1 MMKSRIFIGVL
12 MSVLVVFSCRK
23 KTAEDKRPRMPIS
36 VQTREFDVADEIPED
51 AQKQKDS
58 IVVIPVQHAS
68 FIMTLNQE
76 TIYVDPIGEAADYTD
91 FEKPDIVLLTDIHAD
106 HFLPEVLS
114 AVMDST
120 TTLIMPQAVYD
131 KSPDSL
137 RVAAK
142 ILKNGEETD
151 FSGIHIK
158 ALPMYNLGAEAQKF
172 HPQGRGNGYLLEADG
187 KRIYIS
193 GDTEDIPEMR
203 ALKDIDLAFIC
214 MNLPYTMTVDQ
225 AVDAV
230 LEFKPKKVY
239 PYHYRGSEGFS
250 DVDRFKKEVEDK
262 NPNIQVEVLNWYPK
276 N

>member
-1 MMKSRIFIGVL
+1 
-12 MSVLVVFSCRK
+12 
-23 KTAEDKRPRMPIS
+23 
-36 VQTREFDVADEIPED
+36 
-51 AQKQKDS
+51 
-58 IVVIPVQHAS
+58 
-68 FIMTLNQE
+68 
-76 TIYVDPIGEAADYTD
+76 
-91 FEKPDIVLLTDIHAD
+91 
-106 HFLPEVLS
+106 
-114 AVMDST
+114 
-120 TTLIMPQAVYD
+120 
-131 KSPDSL
+131 
-137 RVAAK
+137 
-142 ILKNGEETD
+142 
-151 FSGIHIK
+151 
-158 ALPMYNLGAEAQKF
+158 MYNLGAEAQKF